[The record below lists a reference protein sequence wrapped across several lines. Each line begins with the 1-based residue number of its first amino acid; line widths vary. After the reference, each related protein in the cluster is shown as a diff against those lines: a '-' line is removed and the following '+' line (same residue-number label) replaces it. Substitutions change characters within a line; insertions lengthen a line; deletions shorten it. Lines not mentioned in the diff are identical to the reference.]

1 MYLCKPN
8 HTLMK
13 KFVILCLGLA
23 LCLNSYAQDC
33 IDAIVV
39 SKQGVLDTIPCKILG
54 ATDLYY
60 TIDYGNQ
67 ISSVVKESVV
77 DTLSC
82 FRTMSLYEIQR
93 FMGLDAVSG
102 YDLDKSGVMTGGKY
116 LKKATYNFYTGVGI
130 TTVGALGIG
139 LGTSVFAGKRSQNYW
154 IISGGIA
161 TGAGIFFLLKACHHI
176 YQAGKLLDLERA
188 TLYLAPTDKGDLG
201 LILKF

>member
-1 MYLCKPN
+1 
-8 HTLMK
+8 MK
-13 KFVILCLGLA
+13 KLVVLCLVLSLGLI
-23 LCLNSYAQDC
+23 SYAQDC
-33 IDAIVV
+33 VDAIVI
-39 SKQGVLDTIPCKILG
+39 SRQGVLDTIPCKILG

-67 ISSVVKESVV
+67 ISSVAKENVI

-82 FRTMSLYEIQR
+82 FRKMNLYEIQR
-93 FMGLDAVSG
+93 FVGLDAVSG
-102 YDLDKSGVMTGGKY
+102 YDLDKSDVMTAGKY

-130 TTVGALGIG
+130 TAVGALGIG
-139 LGTSVFAGKRSQNYW
+139 LGTSVFLGKRSQNYW

-161 TGAGIFFLLKACHHI
+161 TATGIFFLLKACHHI
-176 YQAGKLLDLERA
+176 YQAGKLLDFERA